1 MTAGMQ
7 RVQQDIRETARRLFA
22 EGKIDLLLGYE
33 RGTLPFRSRPLF
45 LTAAEVAGG
54 PAAPAYP
61 NGATGGPAAPA
72 ATAPGTAAVPARPGA
87 HPGDPLERLVWDS
100 FCAAN
105 LAAFLPRWFERQPMR
120 RGQGEP
126 RPRIGM
132 VAKGCDLRSA
142 VSLARERQAPR
153 ANLVLIG
160 VPCRGMIDRRKAE
173 ALLAGQALQGWRETE
188 EGLELTLRG
197 GAARTAAR
205 EELLQE
211 ACRQCRFP
219 RPEGADVSI
228 EGRSREPAAAGYP
241 EVDAFASLPAR
252 ERWARF
258 EAEIARCI
266 RCNACRQACPNC
278 WCRECFAEQTDLRWI
293 GASTE
298 RSDTMLFHLVRIYH
312 QAGRCVGCDACLRA
326 CPVGVDLRPFTRKIV
341 KDVEELFGYLP
352 GFGAEETAPLSTFRE
367 DDSEA
372 FISDPEGGHRT

>member
-7 RVQQDIRETARRLFA
+7 RVERDIREAARRLFA

-45 LTAAEVAGG
+45 LTAADVG
-54 PAAPAYP
+54 AAS
-61 NGATGGPAAPA
+61 ATGGPAASA
-72 ATAPGTAAVPARPGA
+72 ATAPGTAAVPVR
-87 HPGDPLERLVWDS
+87 PGDPLERLVWDS

-105 LAAFLPRWFERQPMR
+105 LAAFLPRWFERNPMR
-120 RGQGEP
+120 RGKGEEP
-126 RPRIGM
+126 RPRIGL

-142 VSLARERQAPR
+142 VSLVRERQAPR
-153 ANLVLIG
+153 ANLMLIG
-160 VPCRGMIDRRKAE
+160 VPCRGMIDRGKTD
-173 ALLAGQALQGWRETE
+173 ALLAGRGLEGWRETE
-188 EGLELTLRG
+188 EGLELTLRDG
-197 GAARTAAR
+197 TVQTAAR

-219 RPEGADVSI
+219 RPEGADLSI
-228 EGRSREPAAAGYP
+228 EGRSREPAAAEYP

-278 WCRECFAEQTDLRWI
+278 WCRECFAEQTDLCWI

-352 GFGAEETAPLSTFRE
+352 GFSAEETAPLSTFRE

-372 FISDPEGGHRT
+372 FISDPEGERRT